1 MGWPLPDGFSAV
13 SVRWLS
19 VLFLVVFCVAVLP
32 NTGFAEDPTPA
43 ATASDDVPRPN
54 FFSIITNLPSDY
66 RDWFFDTF
74 TRENIPSLL
83 ALTGLTGMLV
93 MTDYETWQVVK
104 YPYDNN
110 ETFHNVIEFGETWS
124 GGNFQY
130 GAAAAFLTAGIFGS
144 HRALRTAY
152 QIGEGILSSGIIV
165 QILKHTTGRQ
175 SPFKATSRTGRWR
188 VPPSYNDYSHN
199 TQEFDAMPSGHLQ
212 SIAVTMFVIMENYPG
227 QHWIPWVVYPSL
239 GFFATSLVGSGIH
252 WWSDMPIAL
261 ALSYSFA
268 KVITRRNDIKKTDGP
283 PKVSYWPQFFP
294 SVSDEGAPVVSANWV
309 F

>member
-1 MGWPLPDGFSAV
+1 VSRRFLILAALAFSFSFQAFAAEPQSLPSA
-13 SVRWLS
+13 SPS
-19 VLFLVVFCVAVLP
+19 SP
-32 NTGFAEDPTPA
+32 PSS
-43 ATASDDVPRPN
+43 SDDVERPK

-66 RDWFFDTF
+66 KDWALETF
-74 TRENIPSLL
+74 TKANIPSLL

-93 MTDYETWQVVK
+93 MTDYETWQAVK

-110 ETFHNVIEFGETWS
+110 ATFRHIIDIGETWS
-124 GGNFQY
+124 GGNLQY
-130 GAAAAFLTAGIFGS
+130 GAAAAFLSAGILGS

-175 SPFKATSRTGRWR
+175 SPFKATTRTGRWR
-188 VPPSYNDYSHN
+188 VPPSYKDYSHN
-199 TQEFDAMPSGHLQ
+199 TQEYDAMPSGHLQ

-227 QHWIPWVVYPSL
+227 QHWIPWIVYPSL
-239 GFFATSLVGSGIH
+239 GWFSMSLVGSGIH

-268 KVITRRNDIKKTDGP
+268 KVITRRNDKKANPTQTT
-283 PKVSYWPQFFP
+283 YWPQFFP
-294 SVSDEGAPVVSANWV
+294 SVSVEGAPVVSANWE